1 MFGNSEPISEQFF
14 KEPQSQDAARNN
26 NKENTIKTPRIVCF
40 GQSLSLI
47 LIFAVIGMTSSLSL
61 AKTNRYMNALVDMTQ
76 SQPSSMFF

>member
-26 NKENTIKTPRIVCF
+26 NKENTMKTPRIVRL

-47 LIFAVIGMTSSLSL
+47 LIFAVIGASSLSL

>member
-1 MFGNSEPISEQFF
+1 M
-14 KEPQSQDAARNN
+14 
-26 NKENTIKTPRIVCF
+26 KTPRIVRL

-47 LIFAVIGMTSSLSL
+47 LIFAVIGASSLSL